1 MSIALPDV
9 EHAVDRSPEVVAQE
23 AEKIINEVLSNPQTL
38 HIFLDYLWN
47 NYKNKDKEVKSA
59 DERGAELRSMLS
71 LRIRPVDNPVNIG
84 GAVSDEA
91 LILLIERLEEES
103 LRLQKEY
110 QTNFNEW
117 NNYVKTDNIYSM
129 MTANAGGVTLLWT
142 LNNVLFIERNARA
155 GGAQFD
161 QARIAAIVDSEFD
174 RVVNQ
179 LPEPERGKALQQAI
193 NLKTLFKRFL
203 KSVWEAPPDGYIP
216 LSMER
221 STDELRAASVV
232 WRKDSN
238 GPIDVFNNMFMWLA
252 GGNKFDTV
260 KDNQGR
266 LWTLEQVITKLQT
279 LKDSSDF
286 DVVIRSFVDFPI
298 IYGTMGVIVD
308 ALQAKFPEQMQHWL
322 DNPHEKLVIPPAKPP
337 AETPHA
343 TEPPAAPTVEEVA
356 PKPAATVEERALIQE
371 MEAIDGSW
379 AALLNVLHRHQLDK
393 VQVQTFQNG
402 QQPVEIPMAQIVEIV
417 DRMEK
422 ALIADRGD
430 EKKRHSPQLFSN
442 LDSILATGY
451 QLQTILPL
459 DSALLDQ
466 IISTCRSEY
475 LAVMS

>member
-9 EHAVDRSPEVVAQE
+9 EHAVGQSPEAAAQE
-23 AEKIINEVLSNPQTL
+23 AEKIINEVLSDPNNL
-38 HIFLDYLWN
+38 RVFLDYLWN

-59 DERGAELRSMLS
+59 DERGAELRSILS
-71 LRIRPVDNPVNIG
+71 LRIRPIDNPMNMG

-103 LRLQKEY
+103 RRLQKDKQINHKNWEDY
-110 QTNFNEW
+110 VESESIHPLMTTAVGNSTLIDKLNSISSFEKNFK
-117 NNYVKTDNIYSM
+117 V
-129 MTANAGGVTLLWT
+129 
-142 LNNVLFIERNARA
+142 

-161 QARIAAIVDSEFD
+161 KARMAATVDSAFD
-174 RVVNQ
+174 QVVAQ
-179 LPEPERGKALQQAI
+179 LPEPKRINLQQQATTI
-193 NLKTLFKRFL
+193 KTLFQRDVESMWK
-203 KSVWEAPPDGYIP
+203 APPDGYIP

-260 KDNQGR
+260 KDSQGR
-266 LWTLEQVITKLQT
+266 LWTLEQVLTKLQA

-322 DNPHEKLVIPPAKPP
+322 DNPHEQLVILPAKPP
-337 AETPHA
+337 VETPHT
-343 TEPPAAPTVEEVA
+343 TETPAAPTVEEAA
-356 PKPAATVEERALIQE
+356 PKPTATVEERALIQE

-402 QQPVEIPMAQIVEIV
+402 QQSVEIPMAQIVEIV

-475 LAVMS
+475 LAVML